1 MHMERF
7 WEVPLDRQRVGR
19 KEQERLLCDESF
31 SVAFKKDMGILYTLY
46 RISE

>member
-7 WEVPLDRQRVGR
+7 WEVPLSGQWLGR
-19 KEQERLLCDESF
+19 TEQERLLCDESF